1 MLFKQ
6 SMMKRILILLAGA
19 SIVYVSCKPKQT
31 GSFVVTGKVAH
42 VPVAKIYLQE
52 LPLDGSQPV
61 IVDSAT
67 LQATGSFELKSTAKE
82 EGLYFINV
90 ENGPQAIFINDGSNI
105 SISLDANDVRHP
117 AIEGSA
123 ASKSLYTFISSYL
136 QKDSIVRSTY
146 ESIDSIQK
154 LPGKNDSLVQVLQT
168 KGVDEIGL
176 LNTYIKNFV
185 NESKSPAAIHFAI
198 SQVARTHSM
207 PDKELIALATKATE
221 TFKEHKGLALLKSRL
236 IVATAQSATP
246 PYALLNQQAPELALP
261 DANGKIV
268 SISSFKGKYLLV
280 DFWAS
285 WCGPC
290 RAENPNVVK
299 AYNTFKDKNFTIL
312 GVSLDNDKAAWQEAV
327 QKDNLSWT
335 HISDLKQWESI
346 AVKTYGFDGI
356 PFNVLIDPQ
365 GKIIGSSLRGEELI
379 QKLSEVLK

>member
-19 SIVYVSCKPKQT
+19 SIACVSCKPKQT
-31 GSFVVTGKVAH
+31 GAFEVTGKVAH

-67 LQATGSFELKSTAKE
+67 LQAGGGFELKSTAKE

-105 SISLDANDVRHP
+105 SINLDANDVRHP
-117 AIEGSA
+117 AIEGSD

-136 QKDSIVRSTY
+136 QKDSVVRSTY
-146 ESIDSIQK
+146 EAIDSIQK
-154 LPGKNDSLVQVLQT
+154 LPGKNDSLIQVLQT
-168 KGVDEIGL
+168 RGIDEIGS
-176 LNTYIKNFV
+176 LNTYIKSFV

-207 PDKELIALATKATE
+207 PDKDIIALATKATE

-236 IVATAQSATP
+236 IVTTAQSATP
-246 PYALLNQQAPELALP
+246 SYALLNQQAPELSLP
-261 DANGKIV
+261 DASGKIV
-268 SISSFKGKYLLV
+268 SISSFKGKYVLV

-312 GVSLDNDKAAWQEAV
+312 GVSLDNDKAAWQEAI

-335 HISDLKQWESI
+335 HISDLKQWESV

-365 GKIIGSSLRGEELI
+365 GKIIGSSLRGEELV
-379 QKLSEVLK
+379 QKLSEILK